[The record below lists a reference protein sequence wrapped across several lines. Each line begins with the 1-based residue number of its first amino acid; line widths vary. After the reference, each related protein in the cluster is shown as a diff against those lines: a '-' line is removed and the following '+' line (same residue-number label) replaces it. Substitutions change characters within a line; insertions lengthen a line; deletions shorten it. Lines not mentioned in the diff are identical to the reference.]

1 VATVDWVQDVTA
13 RWARILTAAGP
24 GETPLGQAARQISE
38 TGQPAPAGS
47 TGRFGRPRR
56 DSAAPAESIPATVL
70 SRQLI
75 VGVLVSDFL
84 VSQLCA
90 VTGQAREQVLGQL
103 SANLPLQ
110 VRERQLEVL
119 LLELSGGCALLRD
132 PERPTYAALGRRIE
146 QLLKDAEDQAVAL
159 IEAAR
164 AEAARIVAEAQA
176 SPPA

>member
-1 VATVDWVQDVTA
+1 VAAVDWVQDVTA

-24 GETPLGQAARQISE
+24 GETPLEEAARQISE
-38 TGQPAPAGS
+38 TGQPAGS
-47 TGRFGRPRR
+47 TGRFGRPKR
-56 DSAAPAESIPATVL
+56 DSATLAESIPATVL

-132 PERPTYAALGRRIE
+132 PERPTYAALGRRVE
-146 QLLKDAEDQAVAL
+146 QLLMDAEDQAVAL

-164 AEAARIVAEAQA
+164 AEASRIVSEAQA

>member
-1 VATVDWVQDVTA
+1 MAAVDWVQDVTA

-24 GETPLGQAARQISE
+24 GETPLEEAARQISE
-38 TGQPAPAGS
+38 TGQPAGS
-47 TGRFGRPRR
+47 TGRFGRPKR
-56 DSAAPAESIPATVL
+56 DSATLAESIPATVL

-84 VSQLCA
+84 VGQLCA
-90 VTGQAREQVLGQL
+90 VTGQPREQVLGQL

-132 PERPTYAALGRRIE
+132 PERPTYAALGRRVE
-146 QLLKDAEDQAVAL
+146 QLLMDAEDQAVAL

-164 AEAARIVAEAQA
+164 AEASWIVSEAQA